1 MKEKNLVNF
10 HFFDTQHLK
19 KEKESLR
26 EMLLEVRNL
35 TNEIERESEIEKE
48 RKELLKVFRKFVLK
62 KTGISK
68 HSLLNFGCGP

>member
-1 MKEKNLVNF
+1 
-10 HFFDTQHLK
+10 
-19 KEKESLR
+19 
-26 EMLLEVRNL
+26 MLLEVRNL

-62 KTGISK
+62 KTGINK